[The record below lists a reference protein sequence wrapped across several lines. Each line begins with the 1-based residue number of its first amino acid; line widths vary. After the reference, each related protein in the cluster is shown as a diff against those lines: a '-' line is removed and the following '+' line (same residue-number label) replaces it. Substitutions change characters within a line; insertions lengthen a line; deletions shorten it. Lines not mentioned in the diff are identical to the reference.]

1 MVIIMKQPER
11 SNKYEDIIHL
21 PHHVS
26 STRAPM
32 SMEDRA
38 AQFSPFA
45 ALTGYEEAVDETGR
59 LTDRRIVPD
68 EDMLIRMSETLQYI
82 AAHLNEQPQI
92 TITYFVPDQRKAGGS
107 YTTLTGHVRKLDDFS
122 RTLSFTDGTAISLD
136 QVIAIFP
143 DQDQF
148 L

>member
-1 MVIIMKQPER
+1 
-11 SNKYEDIIHL
+11 
-21 PHHVS
+21 
-26 STRAPM
+26 
-32 SMEDRA
+32 MEDRA

-107 YTTLTGHVRKLDDFS
+107 YTTLTGHVKKLDDFS
-122 RTLSFTDGTAISLD
+122 RTLTFTDGTAISLD